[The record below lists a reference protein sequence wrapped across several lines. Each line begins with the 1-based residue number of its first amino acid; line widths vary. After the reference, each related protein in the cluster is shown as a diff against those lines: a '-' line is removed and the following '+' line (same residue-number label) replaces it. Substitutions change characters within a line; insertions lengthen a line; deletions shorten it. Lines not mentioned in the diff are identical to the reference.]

1 VSDPQG
7 PAAQGDHSLTS
18 HSGPE
23 DDEWKNTIV
32 FSAGTSWDQMWPSER
47 HLADNVA
54 DMAPVLFLDPP
65 VSVGRS
71 PSGLATRRTDR
82 LRLIRPGLARFTPL
96 APPGMTRPLVNY
108 QTARMLR
115 HQLAWAVG
123 ELHATVDA
131 LVACQIGLRV
141 FGACS
146 ERLRVL
152 YGTDDFVAGAE
163 LMGLPRARLRSL
175 ERDAVREADVVF
187 AVSSPLVDLWR
198 GQGADP
204 ILLPNGCDAAAFRRV
219 DGAASPPDVHLP
231 RPIVGFSGH
240 LSDRIDI
247 GLLEAVAATGVSLL
261 LVGPRQRTVDAR
273 VFERLLSRPNV
284 QWVGARKFEE
294 LPSYL
299 SVMDVGI
306 TPYLQTDFNR
316 ASFPL
321 KTLEYLAAGLP
332 AVVTDLP
339 AAQSLSSVV
348 RVCSGREEFVRGVAE
363 ALHQHRDPKAVQARR
378 LVAEQY
384 SWRERAVEFLSRI
397 REGRPAEA

>member
-1 VSDPQG
+1 MSDPGGCVEHG
-7 PAAQGDHSLTS
+7 PSPLTS
-18 HSGPE
+18 RSGHR
-23 DDEWKNTIV
+23 DEWKNTIV
-32 FSAGTSWDQMWPSER
+32 FSAGTSWDQTWPSER

-54 DMAPVLFLDPP
+54 DLASVLYVDPP

-71 PSGLATRRTDR
+71 PRGLATRRADR
-82 LRLIRPGLARFTPL
+82 LQLIRPGLARFTPL

-108 QTARMLR
+108 ATARMLR
-115 HQLAWAVG
+115 RQLAWAIA
-123 ELHATVDA
+123 ELNGSVDA
-131 LVACQIGLRV
+131 LVACQIGFRV
-141 FGACS
+141 FGAGG

-175 ERDAVREADVVF
+175 ERQAVREADVVF

-204 ILLPNGCDAAAFRRV
+204 FLLPNGCDAAAFRRV
-219 DGAASPPDVHLP
+219 DGAASPPDVSLP

-261 LVGPRQRTVDAR
+261 LVGPRQRTVEAR
-273 VFERLLSRPNV
+273 VFERLLARPNV

-306 TPYLQTDFNR
+306 TPYSQTDFNR

-348 RVCSGREEFVRGVAE
+348 RVCSGPDDFVRGVVEALRENRDAE
-363 ALHQHRDPKAVQARR
+363 AVRSRR

-384 SWRERAVEFLSRI
+384 SWRERAVEFVSRI
-397 REGRPAEA
+397 RQERPVGPA